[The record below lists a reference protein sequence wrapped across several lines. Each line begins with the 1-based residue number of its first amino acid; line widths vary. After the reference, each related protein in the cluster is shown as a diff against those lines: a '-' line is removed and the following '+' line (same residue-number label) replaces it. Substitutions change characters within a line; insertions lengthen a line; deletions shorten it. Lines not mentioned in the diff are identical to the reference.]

1 MVQICH
7 LDQPSTKSD
16 FVLFHVEEV
25 CPTIQGCDKTLNHED
40 VFMVVS
46 NVRAGTVQ
54 KKTFDF
60 SQNLIKTP

>member
-16 FVLFHVEEV
+16 IVLFHVEEV
-25 CPTIQGCDKTLNHED
+25 CPTIQGCDKTLNHEE

-46 NVRAGTVQ
+46 RARTVQ
-54 KKTFDF
+54 KKPSTFLK
-60 SQNLIKTP
+60 S